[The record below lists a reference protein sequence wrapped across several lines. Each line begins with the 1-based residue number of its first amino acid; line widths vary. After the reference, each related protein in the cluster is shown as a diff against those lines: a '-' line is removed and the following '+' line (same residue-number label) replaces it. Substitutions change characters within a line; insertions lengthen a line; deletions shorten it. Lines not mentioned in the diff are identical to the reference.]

1 MRQPSDF
8 VSSVDKGYNSGVK
21 TDKSSGKLGQ
31 WSTTVYAVCLSISGV
46 AVVVGTGVS
55 VGTAG
60 GASAGI
66 ENGLARVCARGA
78 ASTAYSEDGG
88 FRFEAAEE
96 RPRARPYSDGLIYT
110 TKRVYEATLP

>member
-1 MRQPSDF
+1 MRQPNDF

-21 TDKSSGKLGQ
+21 SDKSAGKLGQ
-31 WSTTVYAVCLSISGV
+31 WSTTVSISGV
-46 AVVVGTGVS
+46 AVVVGTGAS

>member
-1 MRQPSDF
+1 M
-8 VSSVDKGYNSGVK
+8 
-21 TDKSSGKLGQ
+21 
-31 WSTTVYAVCLSISGV
+31 
-46 AVVVGTGVS
+46 VGTGAS
-55 VGTAG
+55 VGTAD
-60 GASAGI
+60 GASAGV

-78 ASTAYSEDGG
+78 ASTAYSADGG